1 MVLVVIGHPESSSRS
16 SSSWT
21 WSRLGCLQTRRR
33 FPRSVTRLIVE
44 PLYAPIYAILG
55 RSQLGGLDF
64 SPMIMLLLLNY
75 IVGTLNGRG

>member
-1 MVLVVIGHPESSSRS
+1 MFFSQYHFLHVVIFVDVIA
-16 SSSWT
+16 SWLSPDPT
-21 WSRLGCLQTRRR
+21 TFPRR
-33 FPRSVTRLIVE
+33 FTRMIVE

-75 IVGTLNGRG
+75 IVGTLNGLG

>member
-1 MVLVVIGHPESSSRS
+1 
-16 SSSWT
+16 
-21 WSRLGCLQTRRR
+21 
-33 FPRSVTRLIVE
+33 VE

-75 IVGTLNGRG
+75 IVGTLNGRGEHDVLPATLPCSPPRSPPRPSLTPRANKTSPGPPTPA

>member
-1 MVLVVIGHPESSSRS
+1 MVLVVIGILKVLQVIIFVDVIA
-16 SSSWT
+16 SWLSPDPT
-21 WSRLGCLQTRRR
+21 TFPRR
-33 FPRSVTRLIVE
+33 FTRLIVE

-75 IVGTLNGRG
+75 IVGTLNGLG